1 MTNKI
6 VTPQQVDLENRK
18 NRFLREVDKLGVKY
32 KITVMPKLAYTPEGV
47 IPVLSIQ
54 DRIPTLNPLQAPKTD
69 EKT

>member
-18 NRFLREVDKLGVKY
+18 NKFLKEVDKLGMRYRIQV
-32 KITVMPKLAYTPEGV
+32 VPKLAYTENGV

-54 DRIPTLNPLQAPKTD
+54 DRIPTLNPLQAPKSD

>member
-18 NRFLREVDKLGVKY
+18 NKFLREVDKLGVKY
-32 KITVMPKLAYTPEGV
+32 KITVRPKLAYTPEGV